1 MFIDGVPSFTAS
13 TALEAKR
20 LVKIDTGVTNVAPA
34 QVKYCGITGI
44 PQGISKVSGASGDLI
59 AVDLFPQKEGTYE
72 VEVTI
77 STAIVVGTTLYPLAS
92 GILTDHYTT
101 NAYAVAMA
109 IQVAAASGD
118 HIQILPRFA
127 ASFVTG

>member
-13 TALEAKR
+13 TALEARR
-20 LVKIDTGVTNVAPA
+20 LVKIDTGVTGEAPA
-34 QVKYCGITGI
+34 QIKYCGVTGI
-44 PQGISKVSGASGDLI
+44 PQAITQYSGASGDLI
-59 AVDLFPQKEGTYE
+59 AVDLFPQKEGMFE

-77 STAIVVGTTLYPLAS
+77 STAIVCGTTLYPLAS

-101 NAYAVAMA
+101 NAYAVAVA

-118 HIQILPRFA
+118 HIGIIPLFA